1 MNIRDLLLS
10 LNFIVIVAL
19 GGYTFYSQSQEDK
32 KVFILNQRVFN
43 EFEGTRQLETKLEQL
58 KRTHQQNLDSLGY
71 FLKVESSETLMLK
84 YEDLNRQYTLDEKA
98 ISEKYTAAIWKDIN
112 QYIAEFGKEKH
123 CDFIFGANGNGNLMF
138 ANEVHDVTDEVIQ
151 YVNKRYEDE

>member
-19 GGYTFYSQSQEDK
+19 GGYTFYNQSQEDK

>member
-1 MNIRDLLLS
+1 
-10 LNFIVIVAL
+10 
-19 GGYTFYSQSQEDK
+19 
-32 KVFILNQRVFN
+32 
-43 EFEGTRQLETKLEQL
+43 
-58 KRTHQQNLDSLGY
+58 
-71 FLKVESSETLMLK
+71 MLK